1 MNTGGR
7 LYCYAVNILTGQ
19 LCLLIAFTDIIYS
32 KMMVNNRINILMRS
46 HPLSVSIAILII
58 AVVGAFV
65 QTEGASW
72 DVTSHLLRRPETFF
86 TPSHTLLY
94 TGVGLLIIAAAIS
107 ANLLLKNKE
116 IRNKSFST
124 ALKLLIIGSTFS
136 VVAGPSDYLW
146 HQIYGVDGLLSPTH
160 LTLVTGMLINSIAV
174 VLGFARIVVHL
185 PTARERRLIKASMIP
200 AFAVMWIMM
209 IWYVYMF
216 ALPLS
221 NGVHFNFNLNPVH
234 ESIIA
239 IITLPIIGSIVF
251 MTASRTIGRFGA
263 ASAVTALLLGMNSF
277 ANIIPSNQLTP
288 LLPWYLMLII
298 PAVFADFILNKSII
312 IRRSKLIKTER
323 SVIISGAIIGSM
335 FYMLGYPMLPMTF
348 AEPLGYTFQSMN
360 DIFVNFVRTLP
371 LVLVF
376 TAVPGAAMGIVGAII
391 STKKIK
397 VPQANIPSDTL
408 SETKNK
414 RL

>member
-1 MNTGGR
+1 M
-7 LYCYAVNILTGQ
+7 L
-19 LCLLIAFTDIIYS
+19 
-32 KMMVNNRINILMRS
+32 NNRINILMRS
-46 HPLSVSIAILII
+46 HPLSVSIAVLII
-58 AVVGAFV
+58 SVVGAFV

-86 TPSHTLLY
+86 TPSHTMLY
-94 TGVGLLIIAAAIS
+94 TGVGLLIIAAANS

-124 ALKLLIIGSTFS
+124 ALKLLIIGSTLS

-239 IITLPIIGSIVF
+239 IIALPMIGSIVF
-251 MTASRTIGRFGA
+251 ITASRTIGRFGA

-335 FYMLGYPMLPMTF
+335 FYILGYPMLPMTF
-348 AEPLGYTFQSMN
+348 AELLSYTFHSMN

-376 TAVPGAAMGIVGAII
+376 TAVPGVTMGIVGAII

-397 VPQANIPSDTL
+397 VPQANVPSDTL
-408 SETKNK
+408 SEAKNK